1 MRVFLLALALLLSPL
16 AAQAADLVGV
26 VLMHGKWGNPNNAI
40 TVLSD
45 KLESAGVLVARPEM
59 PWSRGREY
67 DADYAQAM
75 DEITAAITKLRAKGA
90 TRVVVAGHSM
100 GANAALG
107 YAARHDDVA
116 GIVAIAPGHSPE
128 LFAARLGASIAKAQ
142 AMVAQGKGDETAQFD
157 DLNQGKTK
165 PVTCKARVYASYFD
179 TQGPAVMPVN
189 AAAFKRPTPLLWVVG
204 VGDPLYPRGE
214 DYAFNKAPFHPDNRY
229 LVVEGGHMDTPTIA
243 ADQIVEWIKGIT
255 P

>member
-1 MRVFLLALALLLSPL
+1 MRALFLALTLMLVPL
-16 AAQAADLVGV
+16 AAQAAERVGV

-40 TVLSD
+40 TALSD
-45 KLESAGVLVARPEM
+45 KLESAGFLVARPEM

-75 DEITAAITKLRAKGA
+75 DEITAALTKLRAQGA

-116 GIVAIAPGHSPE
+116 AVAAIAPGHSPE
-128 LFAARLGASIAKAQ
+128 LFAARLGASIAKAKS
-142 AMVAQGKGDETAQFD
+142 MVAEGKGEETAQFD

-165 PVTCKARVYASYFD
+165 AITCKARVYASYFD
-179 TQGPAVMPVN
+179 AQGPAVMPVN

-204 VGDPLYPRGE
+204 VGDPIYPRGE
-214 DYAFNKAPFHPDNRY
+214 DYAFNKAPFDPGNRY

>member
-1 MRVFLLALALLLSPL
+1 MRILFLVLSLLFLPL
-16 AAQAADLVGV
+16 ATQAAERVGV

-45 KLESAGVLVARPEM
+45 KLESAGILVLRPEM
-59 PWSRGREY
+59 PWSRKREY
-67 DADYAQAM
+67 DVDYSQAL
-75 DEITAAITKLRAKGA
+75 DEIATAIAQLKAKGA

-107 YAARHDDVA
+107 YAARHDDMA

-128 LFAARLGASIAKAQ
+128 LFATKLGGSIAKAKT
-142 AMVAQGKGDETAQFD
+142 MVAEGKADETAQFD

-165 PVTCKARVYASYFD
+165 PITCKAGVYASYFD
-179 TQGPAVMPVN
+179 PQGPAVMPVN

-229 LVVEGGHMDTPTIA
+229 LVVEGSHMDTPTIA
-243 ADQIVEWIKGIT
+243 ADQIIEWIKGIT